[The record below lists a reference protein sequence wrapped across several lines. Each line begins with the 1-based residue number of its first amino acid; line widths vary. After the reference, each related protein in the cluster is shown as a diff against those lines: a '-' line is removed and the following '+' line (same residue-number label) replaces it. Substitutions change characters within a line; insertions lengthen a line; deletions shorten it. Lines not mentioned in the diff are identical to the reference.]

1 MYNKHQ
7 NQIKKATILF
17 SCLFLFITGCSSASQ
32 TTGNGASQQD
42 GQTAIGL
49 IMTVHAPK
57 EFALLDNKDVLAADG
72 LYYATWVTGNSIPY
86 ENSNGDTVDLY
97 DAQLYL
103 LASETKDEKDAE
115 KNRQAWLASA
125 EDNYNIHTTG
135 TITCNGQS
143 YTVISYDCVSEDSP
157 YDHGVS
163 ALGVH
168 DNNAVCAELTCTRDY
183 EGDLTALLT
192 DFLDNCQYTQ

>member
-1 MYNKHQ
+1 MHNKYQ
-7 NQIKKATILF
+7 NQIKTALLI
-17 SCLFLFITGCSSASQ
+17 SCLFLLITGCSSTSKTA
-32 TTGNGASQQD
+32 GEGAARQD
-42 GQTAIGL
+42 GYTAIGQ

-57 EFALLDNKDVLAADG
+57 EFTLLDNKDVLSADG
-72 LYYATWVTGNSIPY
+72 LYYATWVIGNSIPY
-86 ENSNGDTVDLY
+86 ENSDGDTVDLY

-125 EDNYNIHTTG
+125 EDNYSIHTTDA
-135 TITCNGQS
+135 ITCSGQS

-157 YDHGVS
+157 YEHGVS

-168 DNNAVCAELTCTRDY
+168 DNNAVCAELTCTKDF
-183 EGDLTALLT
+183 EGDLTTLLT